1 MPCGAIDRPRPPA
14 AERLTET
21 HGASFPSRHTATAL
35 IAAHLVTGGQAPQ
48 TLSVAVGLSRLALR
62 AHWPTDVVG
71 GWLFGYGWLAA
82 AELARSSV
90 PHASR
95 R

>member
-1 MPCGAIDRPRPPA
+1 MPCAAPST

-35 IAAHLVTGGQAPQ
+35 IAAPLVTGGQAPGVTQ

-62 AHWPTDVVG
+62 AHWPTDAVG